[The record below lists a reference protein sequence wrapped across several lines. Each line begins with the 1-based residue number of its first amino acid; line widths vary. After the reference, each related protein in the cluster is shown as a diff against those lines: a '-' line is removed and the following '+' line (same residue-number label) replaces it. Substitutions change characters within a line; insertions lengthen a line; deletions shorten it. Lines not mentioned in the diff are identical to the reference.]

1 MNTETLELKNSHYK
15 LDARIDKVEIK
26 VDAVIQR
33 SDERFNMLLIQ
44 SNERWDRTQRELDQ
58 SRADLKQTLNN
69 HKFYITAL
77 LSLFTVAI
85 GLIKYFPIAPQ

>member
-1 MNTETLELKNSHYK
+1 MNNETLELKNSHYK
-15 LDARIDKVEIK
+15 LDARLDKVEMK
-26 VDAVIQR
+26 VDTAIQR
-33 SDERFNMLLIQ
+33 SDERFNLLITQ

-69 HKFYITAL
+69 HKFYFTAL

-85 GLIKYFPIAPQ
+85 GLIRYFPIAS